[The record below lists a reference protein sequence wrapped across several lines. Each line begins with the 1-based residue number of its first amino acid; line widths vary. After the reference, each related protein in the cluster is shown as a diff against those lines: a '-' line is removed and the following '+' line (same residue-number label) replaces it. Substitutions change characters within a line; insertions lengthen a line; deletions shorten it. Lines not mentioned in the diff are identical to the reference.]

1 MTSAPDLQLPG
12 DSQLGIEE
20 FPVNK
25 IARHHAWN
33 MSVDICKFQL
43 FCFRFSS
50 HLIKK
55 RPFCY
60 MAFHKC
66 FVSSIVEMI
75 GSIREIIP
83 IQIGLSLSDEIRA
96 DVFAFLLLAS
106 ASCFFFW
113 FSFLVFR
120 RRRPALVRKSTQ
132 RSDHMRTRT
141 SSARHCPKKS
151 HRLWHRDQ
159 WNSQP
164 SRTWCFIYSH
174 HCVSDHPEPDA
185 ANLQRWNHDNFN
197 FCFWFSLVISSSDS
211 SFSFSQT
218 SGGPA
223 LTRKSA
229 PRSDR
234 MRARTS
240 GTTLTQCLSK
250 WMVTYLEAFV
260 RVSPFFKTQDP
271 TKFPSN
277 NSVAVV
283 AIYAGD
289 PPTSECTD
297 LHPRTVSPAASE
309 APGPARFVAWLPTW
323 MPAMALSD
331 DESAAKPHFFNKR
344 ALPAG

>member
-1 MTSAPDLQLPG
+1 MFCQFYSRNDWQHKRNYSHSDRVIPVWWNQLPRLR
-12 DSQLGIEE
+12 S
-20 FPVNK
+20 K
-25 IARHHAWN
+25 SRC
-33 MSVDICKFQL
+33 ICWCVQACL
-43 FCFRFSS
+43 PSSCFC
-50 HLIKK
+50 
-55 RPFCY
+55 
-60 MAFHKC
+60 
-66 FVSSIVEMI
+66 
-75 GSIREIIP
+75 
-83 IQIGLSLSDEIRA
+83 
-96 DVFAFLLLAS
+96 FLLLFLILF
-106 ASCFFFW
+106 SCF
-113 FSFLVFR
+113 S
-120 RRRPALVRKSTQ
+120 PAQ
-132 RSDHMRTRT
+132 T
-141 SSARHCPKKS
+141 SSRTKKS

-174 HCVSDHPEPDA
+174 HCVSDHPEADA
-185 ANLQRWNHDNFN
+185 ANLRRWKPWNHDNFN

-223 LTRKSA
+223 LARKSA

-331 DESAAKPHFFNKR
+331 DESAAKLQFFNKR